1 MVMTNNNVSTPDRL
15 SFPHLEALIGGKL
28 GKFDLPCPVCS
39 PHRRKHREKCFA
51 IWHEEP
57 GFLTFCCAHCERS
70 GYAHRNASSHVDPVR
85 LARLKRDA
93 AVRRD
98 QHRAD
103 RSNKAR
109 WLWDLSISAISTPR
123 TFVETYLASRHITV
137 RPPATLRVLP
147 PSGSYPPTMIAAF
160 GLPTEPEPGQFSI
173 VGMAVSDVHLTR
185 LLPDGRGKAEVEN
198 PKIMVGPASGM
209 PIVLAPVNDTGGLA
223 IAEGIEDALSVHQA
237 TGLGAWAAGSAN
249 RLPALASVI
258 PSHVSGVTIVVDDD
272 DAGRDGSNELASRLT
287 ARGVHVELFTSRS
300 A

>member
-1 MVMTNNNVSTPDRL
+1 MVSTNNNTNPQEHL
-15 SFPHLEALIGGKL
+15 SFPQLEALIGGKL

-85 LARLKRDA
+85 LAHIKRDA

-103 RSNKAR
+103 RSSKAR
-109 WLWDLSISAISTPR
+109 RLWDQSISAISTPR

-137 RPPATLRVLP
+137 RPPATLRMLP

-160 GLPTEPEPGQFSI
+160 GVPTEPEPGQFSI

-209 PIVLAPVNDTGGLA
+209 PIVLASVNDTGGLA

-249 RLPALASVI
+249 RLPALA
-258 PSHVSGVTIVVDDD
+258 G
-272 DAGRDGSNELASRLT
+272 
-287 ARGVHVELFTSRS
+287 
-300 A
+300 